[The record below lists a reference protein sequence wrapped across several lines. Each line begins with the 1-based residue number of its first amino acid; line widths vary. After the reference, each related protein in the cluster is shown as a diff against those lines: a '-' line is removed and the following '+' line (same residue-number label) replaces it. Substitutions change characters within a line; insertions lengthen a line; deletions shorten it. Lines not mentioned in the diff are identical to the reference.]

1 MTLSLNEI
9 KNRAVNFSKDW
20 ENETSEKGEAK
31 TFWDDFFKVFGI
43 TRRRVATF
51 EKNIKT
57 LGNKQGYIDLFWKG
71 NLVVEHKS
79 KGANLDKA
87 YSQAIDYF
95 SGLKEY
101 ELPKYVIVSD
111 FQKFRLYDLEED
123 KLYEFD
129 LIDLHKNI
137 YLFGFLTGYKKKTF
151 QEEDPV
157 NIKAALLMGQL
168 HDELYEVGYKGHKLE
183 IFLVRLLFCMFA
195 DDTGIFE
202 KSIFFDYLQQ
212 KTNEDGS
219 DLGLHLAKIFEVLN
233 KSVEE
238 RQTNLDESLKQF
250 AYVDGK
256 LFEEYIEI
264 PDFGKDMRDVLL
276 KCCSFNWSLIS
287 PAIFG
292 SLFQSVMDKE
302 KRRNLGAH
310 YTEEKNIMK
319 LIRSLFLDDLYKE
332 LKLIGNNKKK
342 LIDFHKKISNIKI
355 LDPACGC
362 GNFLIISYRE
372 LRLLEIEILKKIIKD
387 DVYDIDIW
395 LDLNVDSMFGIE
407 LEEFP
412 AKIAEVAMWLIDHQ
426 MNMKASEEFG
436 IYYIRLPLKKSANII
451 NGNALKIIWEKL
463 LPAGKFDYI
472 IGNPPYVG
480 KAFRNDGQ
488 NEDMDFIFK
497 KVKGYG
503 VLDYV
508 SCWYLKAAEYIKDSN
523 TKVAFVSTNSI
534 TQGEQVGI
542 LWNELL
548 NNYKVKIHF
557 AHRTFSWSSEARG
570 KAQVFVV
577 IIGFANFY
585 IKDKY
590 IFDYANPKSE
600 AQQLK
605 VNNINPYLVEGK
617 DMVILK
623 RKKPICD
630 VPEIVF
636 GSMPNDGGN
645 LLLSKEEKEHFLISD
660 PETNKFIKP
669 LVSAKEFL
677 NDTER
682 YCLWLTE
689 IQPSELKKFPEIEE
703 RVKKVK
709 EYRIKS
715 NRETT
720 RELASYPTL
729 FGEIRQPQ
737 TDYIVI
743 PRVSSENRTYIPIGF
758 FTKNEIASDSC
769 LTIPGANLYHFGI
782 LTSIMHMTWVKYM
795 CGRLEGRYR
804 YSNDIVYNN
813 FPWPLNPSNKD
824 KLKIIE
830 KAQKILKT
838 REVYKNSSL
847 SDLYNPLRIPPLLTK
862 AHKELDDSVDL
873 CYRKQKFN
881 NDKSRMEFLLDL
893 FQIYTKALF

>member
-51 EKNIKT
+51 EKHIKV
-57 LGNKQGYIDLFWKG
+57 LGNKQGFIDLFWKG

-79 KGANLDKA
+79 KGENLDKA

-101 ELPKYVIVSD
+101 ELPKYVVVSD

-123 KLYEFD
+123 RLYEFD

-137 YLFGFLTGYKKKTF
+137 HLFDFLTGYKKKTF

-202 KSIFFDYLQQ
+202 KSILFDYLQQ
-212 KTNEDGS
+212 KTSEDGS

-233 KSVEE
+233 KSPEE

-264 PDFGKDMRDVLL
+264 PDFDKDMRDVLL

-332 LKLIGNNKKK
+332 LKLVGNNKKK
-342 LIDFHKKISNIKI
+342 LIDFHKKISSMKI

-372 LRLLEIEILKKIIKD
+372 LRLLEIEVLKKIIKD

-451 NGNALKIIWEKL
+451 NSNALKISWDKL
-463 LPAGKFDYI
+463 LSAGKFDYI

-480 KAFRNDGQ
+480 KAFRNDEQ
-488 NEDMDFIFK
+488 NEDMDFIFN

-508 SCWYLKAAEYIKDSN
+508 SCWYLKAAQYIKDSK

-577 IIGFANFY
+577 IIGFANFD

-590 IFDYANPKSE
+590 IFDYATPKSE
-600 AQQLK
+600 AQQIK
-605 VNNINPYLVEGK
+605 VNNISPYLVEGK
-617 DMVILK
+617 DIVILK

-636 GSMPNDGGN
+636 GSMPNDDGN
-645 LLLSKEEKEHFLISD
+645 LLLSKEEKEQFLISD

-689 IQPSELKKFPEIEE
+689 IQPSELKKYPEIEE
-703 RVKKVK
+703 RIKKVK
-709 EYRIKS
+709 AYRIKS

-720 RELASYPTL
+720 RELANYPTL

-737 TDYIVI
+737 IDYIVI

-769 LTIPGANLYHFGI
+769 LMIPGATLYHFGI
-782 LTSIMHMTWVKYM
+782 LTSIMHMTWVKYV
-795 CGRLEGRYR
+795 CGRLKSDFR
-804 YSNDIVYNN
+804 YSNELVYNN

-824 KLKIIE
+824 KLNLIE

-838 REVYKNSSL
+838 REIYKNSSL
-847 SDLYNPLRIPPLLTK
+847 SDLYNPLRMPPLLTK
-862 AHKELDDSVDL
+862 AHKELDDLVDL
-873 CYRKQKFN
+873 FYRKQKFN

-893 FQIYTKALF
+893 FQIYTKTLF

>member
-137 YLFGFLTGYKKKTF
+137 YLFGFLTGYKKKTYK
-151 QEEDPV
+151 EEDPV

-168 HDELYEVGYKGHKLE
+168 HDELYEFGYKGHKLE

-233 KSVEE
+233 KSPEE
-238 RQTNLDESLKQF
+238 RQINLDESLKQF
-250 AYVDGK
+250 VYVDGK

-355 LDPACGC
+355 LDPTCGC

-488 NEDMDFIFK
+488 NEDMNFIFK

-577 IIGFANFY
+577 IIGFTNFD

-795 CGRLEGRYR
+795 CGRLKSDFR
-804 YSNDIVYNN
+804 YSNELVYNN

>member
-137 YLFGFLTGYKKKTF
+137 YLFGFLTGYKKKTYK
-151 QEEDPV
+151 EEDPV

-168 HDELYEVGYKGHKLE
+168 HDELYEFGYKGHKLE

-233 KSVEE
+233 KSPEE
-238 RQTNLDESLKQF
+238 RQINLDESLKQF
-250 AYVDGK
+250 VYVDGK

-488 NEDMDFIFK
+488 NEDMNFIFK

-577 IIGFANFY
+577 IIGFTNFD

-795 CGRLEGRYR
+795 CGRLKSDFR
-804 YSNDIVYNN
+804 YSNELVYNN